1 MWFYFSS
8 SPGLRKCWHH
18 RPPTVH
24 PCPHAFPLAEH
35 VSPHCVIRESTQVK
49 LTVQK
54 QQLGLVGWVFSTQ
67 IWDSYLWVTNIPRIA
82 VQVKGHCQ
90 MKQQGNEGIP
100 FEVLLGTVPPGSD
113 SEPAENKTET
123 DCPRAWWFFS
133 VRLPI
138 KTTIN
143 VYWTDTQERV
153 STGS

>member
-1 MWFYFSS
+1 M
-8 SPGLRKCWHH
+8 
-18 RPPTVH
+18 
-24 PCPHAFPLAEH
+24 
-35 VSPHCVIRESTQVK
+35 IRESTQVK

-100 FEVLLGTVPPGSD
+100 FEVLLGTAPPGSD

-123 DCPRAWWFFS
+123 NCPRAWWFFS

-143 VYWTDTQERV
+143 VY
-153 STGS
+153 